1 MLVDKQELFAVLQE
15 FNPWWDSNEVP
26 NLPSWERTVS
36 RELYEWTDRL
46 ESSRSLLLSGPR
58 QVGKTTLLLQAI
70 RRLLEQGVD
79 KVSILYATFD
89 HPIIKLAGADML
101 IQVWKELNVLPENGV
116 IYLFLDEIQYVDH
129 WPVWLKHQSDFNKRF
144 RIAVTGS
151 AIPIEH
157 HQESGVGRWETLKI
171 PTLSFYEYLML
182 RKVSLPDIPVISS
195 FVELFS
201 WSEGQFLRVGRQAQQ
216 LVPHFHEYLMR
227 GGFPEP
233 ALIDD
238 ITRTQKLLR
247 EDIVDKVL
255 KRDMTAIFGVR
266 RVIELEKIF
275 LYLCLHDGGTMDM
288 TKIASELEG
297 ISRSGVT
304 KYMELFEQTHLV
316 YQLKPHG
323 YGKEVLRGKSKYYLA
338 DPALSG
344 SVLLLGKRLLQRP
357 EKLGAAV
364 EAAFFKHLFTRYY
377 QRSIGFSYWQ
387 DRKGK
392 MKAVDIIAEVGDQ
405 IIPFE
410 VKYRDKP
417 VTQGDV
423 MGLRLFLED
432 RSLKRGYVITQRSD
446 DFGPLEAHSAK
457 PNKKSDPLDGAI
469 LKIPA
474 PLACFWLSSVS

>member
-1 MLVDKQELFAVLQE
+1 MLVDKKELFAVLQE
-15 FNPWWDSNEVP
+15 FNPWWDSGEMTTLP
-26 NLPSWERTVS
+26 NWERTVS
-36 RELYEWTDRL
+36 KELHEWTDRRD
-46 ESSRSLLLSGPR
+46 SSRSLLLSGPR

-70 RRLLEQGVD
+70 RRLLANGAPKET
-79 KVSILYATFD
+79 ILYATFD
-89 HPIIKLAGADML
+89 HPIIKLAGADTL
-101 IQVWKELNVLPENGV
+101 IQVWRELNVLPTDQP
-116 IYLFLDEIQYVDH
+116 IYLFLDEVQYIDH
-129 WPVWLKHQSDFNKRF
+129 WATWLKHQADFNKSYK
-144 RIAVTGS
+144 IAVTGS
-151 AIPIEH
+151 ALPIQQK
-157 HQESGVGRWETLKI
+157 QESGVGRWETLKV

-182 RKVSLPDIPVISS
+182 RDVTPPNLPELKS
-195 FVELFS
+195 FVELFD
-201 WSEGQFLRVGRQAQQ
+201 WTEGDFLRVGKQAQA

-275 LYLCLHDGGTMDM
+275 LYLCLHDGGTMDV

-304 KYMELFEQTHLV
+304 NFLELFEQTHLV
-316 YQLKPHG
+316 YRLKPYG

-344 SVLLLGKRLLQRP
+344 SVLLLGKRLLLRP
-357 EKLGAAV
+357 DKLGAAV

-392 MKAVDIIAEVGDQ
+392 GKEVDVIAEFGDH

-410 VKYRDKP
+410 VKYQDKK

-423 MGLRLFLED
+423 AGLRLFLEEKKLD
-432 RSLKRGYVITQRSD
+432 RGYVITQRSD

-457 PNKKSDPLDGAI
+457 PGKKSQLLEGRI
-469 LKIPA
+469 TKIPA
-474 PLACFWLSSVS
+474 PLACYWLSSS